1 MIIYINRRLLNINL
15 IDIQKNVLIGD
26 LFEKIDEEQLELKEL
41 LLDLEDD
48 DNEAIS
54 DLISKGIDEE

>member
-15 IDIQKNVLIGD
+15 IDIQKNVLIGG

-48 DNEAIS
+48 DNKAIS
-54 DLISKGIDEE
+54 DLINKGIDEE

>member
-1 MIIYINRRLLNINL
+1 MIIYINRRRLNINL
-15 IDIQKNVLIGD
+15 IDIQKNVLIED

-41 LLDLEDD
+41 LLDLKDD

>member
-15 IDIQKNVLIGD
+15 IDIQKNVLIED

-41 LLDLEDD
+41 LLDLKDD

>member
-1 MIIYINRRLLNINL
+1 MIIYINRRRLNINL
-15 IDIQKNVLIGD
+15 IDIQKNVLIED